1 MRTADE
7 LIEQYGMAA
16 VTEAMRP
23 LLSDERVA
31 RIEQVLDA
39 RLCSLTV
46 ALENLHDPHNG
57 AAAIR
62 SLEAFGVSALHV
74 AESAE
79 PFRFSSSVTIGCER
93 WIDVH
98 RYRAFDACAE
108 RLHADGFALYAAV
121 PGAGESIDTIAVD
134 RPCAIVFGNE
144 HDGLTPTAIEACD
157 QTVSIPMF
165 GFTQSFNLSVS
176 VAVSIQRLA
185 ARRRQV
191 LGTDGDLEGQ
201 ERARLRAR
209 WYAQRVRGAHEIV
222 ARHVSEQTQPG
233 VASMTH
239 GDENH

>member
-1 MRTADE
+1 
-7 LIEQYGMAA
+7 
-16 VTEAMRP
+16 MRP
-23 LLSDERVA
+23 LLSDERIA
-31 RIEQVLDA
+31 RFEQVLDA

-62 SLEAFGVSALHV
+62 SIEAFGLSALHV
-74 AESAE
+74 VESVE

-93 WIDVH
+93 WVDVH
-98 RYRAFDACAE
+98 RYPTFTGCADHM
-108 RLHADGFALYAAV
+108 HADGYALYAAV

-144 HDGLTPTAIEACD
+144 HEGLTEAAIAACD
-157 QTVSIPMF
+157 RTVSIPMF
-165 GFTQSFNLSVS
+165 GFTESFNLSVS

-185 ARRRQV
+185 ARRREV

-222 ARHVSEQTQPG
+222 ARYVSNQTQTG
-233 VASMTH
+233 VGSVTQP
-239 GDENH
+239 DENH